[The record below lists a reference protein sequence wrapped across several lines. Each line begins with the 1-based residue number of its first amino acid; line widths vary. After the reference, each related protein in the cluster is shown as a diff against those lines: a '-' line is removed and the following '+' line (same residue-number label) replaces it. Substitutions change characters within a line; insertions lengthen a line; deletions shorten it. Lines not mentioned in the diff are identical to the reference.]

1 MSITSSTTAPRD
13 REVPSPNS
21 FQNRLLLINITKG
34 DGTPLDA
41 SFILEEDIVEI
52 SVRQAHT
59 HPLGVLWYSAMESI
73 ILYQSVKDVNHTHCV
88 LPDVTEFCNE
98 AVMVGTM
105 APIAVQVTTFQS
117 MWHSNPT
124 AGDGELH
131 TPPY

>member
-1 MSITSSTTAPRD
+1 M
-13 REVPSPNS
+13 VPSPDS
-21 FQNRLLLINITKG
+21 FQNQLLLINITKG

-52 SVRQAHT
+52 SIRRAHT
-59 HPLGVLWYSAMESI
+59 CPLGVLQYSMMESV
-73 ILYQSVKDVNHTHCV
+73 ILYQSVEDVNCTHCV
-88 LPDVTEFCNE
+88 LPDMTEFCNE
-98 AVMVGTM
+98 AITVWTM

-124 AGDGELH
+124 PGDGEPH